1 MDIASKEPEEC
12 LEALS
17 QWIKMQKDKI
27 YDENIKSPSNDQR
40 VLANYESVLEGF
52 AFKIVS
58 AIERENI
65 QGLQSLGWPETL
77 MECIR
82 DPNTKI
88 IILNEIEQW
97 LIRFPYVKTRR
108 HLEELEKEYAGINS

>member
-1 MDIASKEPEEC
+1 MDNAMKEPEEC
-12 LEALS
+12 LAALGE
-17 QWIKMQKDKI
+17 WIKLQKDKI
-27 YDENIKSPSNDQR
+27 YDENIKSPTNDQN
-40 VLANYESVLEGF
+40 VLANYEDVLEGF

-58 AIERENI
+58 AIEQENR
-65 QGLQSLGWPETL
+65 QVLQSFDWPETL

-88 IILNEIEQW
+88 IVLNEIEQW
-97 LIRFPYVKTRR
+97 LIRFPYVKTRK

>member
-1 MDIASKEPEEC
+1 MNSGTKEPEEC
-12 LEALS
+12 LDFLGK
-17 QWIKMQKDKI
+17 WIKTQKDMI
-27 YDENIKSPSNDQR
+27 YDENIKSPSNDQN
-40 VLANYESVLEGF
+40 VLANYEAVLEGF

-58 AIERENI
+58 AIERENT
-65 QGLQSLGWPETL
+65 QSLEALGWPPEL

-97 LIRFPYVKTRR
+97 LIRFPFVKTRK

>member
-1 MDIASKEPEEC
+1 MEGGAKEPEEC
-12 LEALS
+12 LAALS
-17 QWIKMQKDKI
+17 EWIKMQKDKI
-27 YDENIKSPSNDQR
+27 YDENIKSPTDDQN
-40 VLANYESVLEGF
+40 VLANYENILEGF

-65 QGLQSLGWPETL
+65 QVLQSLGWPETL

-88 IILNEIEQW
+88 VVLNEIEQW
-97 LIRFPYVKTRR
+97 LIRFPFVKTRK